1 MRIDEMFKNNDV
13 TVSLE
18 AFPPKTE
25 SSFEPVLRAVDEL
38 SACKPDYM
46 SVTYGAGGGTSK
58 NTLEIASYIQQ
69 ELHTT
74 ALAHLSC
81 VSSSRAEISTII
93 DELKAKGIVNV
104 LALRGD
110 IPEGMA
116 FPDAGY
122 YSFAYQLVEE
132 IMSRG
137 GFCVGAACYPEGH
150 IECANKAD
158 DMDYLKAKV
167 DSGCDFLVTQM
178 FFDNNVLYSFLYN
191 ALRKGIHV
199 PVTAGVMPVTNSR
212 QIKRIC
218 DMAGTSLTPKF
229 KTIVDKFGDNP
240 EALKQAGIAYAT
252 DQIVDLI
259 ANGVKGI
266 HIYTMNKP
274 DVAQKIMTNLSDIL
288 NVSR

>member
-1 MRIDEMFKNNDV
+1 MRIDEMFKTKDV
-13 TVSLE
+13 VISLE
-18 AFPPKTE
+18 VFPPKTD
-25 SSFEPVLRAVDEL
+25 SAFEPMLRAVEQL
-38 SACKPDYM
+38 SSSEPDFM

-58 NTLEIASYIQQ
+58 NTIEIASFIKH
-69 ELHTT
+69 ELNTT

-81 VSSSRAEISTII
+81 VSSSRDEVSTLI
-93 DELKAKGIVNV
+93 DELKSKGIENI

-110 IPEGMA
+110 IPQDLV

-122 YSFAYQLVEE
+122 YRYALDLVEE
-132 IMSRG
+132 IKTRG
-137 GFCVGAACYPEGH
+137 DFCIGAACYPEGH
-150 IECANKAD
+150 VESDHKED
-158 DMDYLKAKV
+158 DMKFLKAKV
-167 DSGCDFLVTQM
+167 DGGVDFLITQM

-191 ALRKGIHV
+191 ALRNGIDV
-199 PVTAGVMPVTNSR
+199 PISAGVMPVTNSR
-212 QIKRIC
+212 QIGRIC

-240 EALKQAGIAYAT
+240 DALKQAGIAYAT

-274 DVAQKIMTNLSDIL
+274 DIALKIISNLSHIL
-288 NVSR
+288 NAS

>member
-25 SSFEPVLRAVDEL
+25 SSFEPVINTVEKL
-38 SACKPDYM
+38 STCKPDYM

-58 NTLEIASYIQQ
+58 NTLKIASYIQNN
-69 ELHTT
+69 LKTT
-74 ALAHLSC
+74 SLAHLSC
-81 VSSSRAEISTII
+81 VSSSRSEISTLL
-93 DELKAKGIVNV
+93 DELKVAGIENI

-110 IPEGMA
+110 IPEGMTFPEASYYNYA
-116 FPDAGY
+116 F
-122 YSFAYQLVEE
+122 QLVEE
-132 IMSRG
+132 IKSKG
-137 GFCVGAACYPEGH
+137 SFCIGAACYPEGH

-158 DMDYLKAKV
+158 DLDYLKAKV
-167 DSGCDFLVTQM
+167 DRGVDFLVTQM

-191 ALRKGIHV
+191 AMRKGIDV
-199 PVTAGVMPVTNSR
+199 PVTAGVMPVINSR
-212 QIKRIC
+212 QIVRIC
-218 DMAGTSLTPKF
+218 QMAGTSLTPKF
-229 KTIVDKFGDNP
+229 KTIVDKFGENP

-259 ANGVKGI
+259 ANGVRGI

-274 DVAQKIMTNLSDIL
+274 DVALKIMTNLSDIL

>member
-1 MRIDEMFKNNDV
+1 MRIDEMFKTKDV
-13 TVSLE
+13 VISLE
-18 AFPPKTE
+18 AFPPKAE
-25 SSFEPVLRAVDEL
+25 SSFEPVLRAVEQL
-38 SACKPDYM
+38 STSEPDFM

-58 NTLEIASYIQQ
+58 NTIEIASFIQHK
-69 ELHTT
+69 LNTT

-81 VSSSRAEISTII
+81 VSSSRDEVSALI
-93 DELKAKGIVNV
+93 DDLQATGIENV

-110 IPEGMA
+110 IPQGMV

-122 YSFAYQLVEE
+122 YRYALDLVEE
-132 IMSRG
+132 IKTRG
-137 GFCVGAACYPEGH
+137 GFCIGAACYPEGH
-150 IECANKAD
+150 VESAHKEE
-158 DMDYLKAKV
+158 DMKFLKAKV
-167 DSGCDFLVTQM
+167 DSGVDFLITQM

-191 ALRKGIHV
+191 ALRNGIDV
-199 PVTAGVMPVTNSR
+199 PIAAGVMPVTNSR
-212 QIKRIC
+212 QIGRIC

-240 EALKQAGIAYAT
+240 DALKQAGIAYAT

-274 DVAQKIMTNLSDIL
+274 DIALKIIDNLSHIL
-288 NVSR
+288 NAS